1 MSAIALPWRPQRHL
15 ASSELW
21 TPGGHF
27 HSYGEA
33 VRKALGVPVGGLHV
47 EGWNP
52 RGIGILFNLA
62 DVAAAKILDH
72 LNGKTSYT
80 LVTPNYVALLTGT
93 ALQADTGVTITTTNN
108 VEANYTS
115 YARLSLAASDYNAA
129 AAGAHPPNATMT
141 MPVAQKTWPA
151 CTGSTSTVT
160 NWCIVLGSAV
170 TRGNAGDVTFFGT
183 CTSTVISTTQTPPT
197 VAAGGFTLTST

>member
-1 MSAIALPWRPQRHL
+1 MSASPPWRPQRHL
-15 ASSELW
+15 AAPELW

-33 VRKALGVPVGGLHV
+33 IRRALGVPVGGLHID
-47 EGWNP
+47 GWNP
-52 RGIGILFNLA
+52 RGIGILFNIA

-115 YARLSLAASDYNAA
+115 YARLSLAAADYNAA
-129 AAGAHPPNATMT
+129 AAGAHPPSATMT
-141 MPVAQKTWPA
+141 MPVAQKIRPPA
-151 CTGSTSTVT
+151 P
-160 NWCIVLGSAV
+160 AP
-170 TRGNAGDVTFFGT
+170 RR
-183 CTSTVISTTQTPPT
+183 P
-197 VAAGGFTLTST
+197 